1 MMLDITT
8 IIYNVSQGLQVT
20 VIGVLV
26 IFGVLGL
33 LATILYGLKYL
44 QPGPKPEPLKKP
56 VKEKAEAIEKTVSE
70 PKIQVL
76 EEISREDL
84 AIVTATIAMF
94 NEYKMLKLQ
103 KYNMFKEFQN

>member
-56 VKEKAEAIEKTVSE
+56 VKEKAEAIEKLYPSPKYRFSE
-70 PKIQVL
+70 RSHGK
-76 EEISREDL
+76 
-84 AIVTATIAMF
+84 T
-94 NEYKMLKLQ
+94 
-103 KYNMFKEFQN
+103 